1 MPEELNTSAAFK
13 RWTDSRAHSPE
24 RIRGACLTQPLPIT
38 TIHHSARK
46 SARAGPAL
54 VSIEPPPIFTF
65 AAPVRDSTAPT
76 VPRFR
81 RYFHCSACTPCA
93 FISEQSRTDEGAHDA
108 RPIHPAADR
117 TQQQSAR
124 RAQIP
129 AEHARARF
137 TEKPGFTG
145 PVKPADRVKRASH
158 GDKKRADQLPD
169 PPRRN
174 ESISARD

>member
-13 RWTDSRAHSPE
+13 RWTDSTPALTGRLSRLPRFRA
-24 RIRGACLTQPLPIT
+24 APIT
-38 TIHHSARK
+38 TIHHAARK

-65 AAPVRDSTAPT
+65 AAPFRDSTAPT
-76 VPRFR
+76 VTRFR

-93 FISEQSRTDEGAHDA
+93 LISEQSRTDEGAHDA

-158 GDKKRADQLPD
+158 GDKKKGGPVTR
-169 PPRRN
+169 
-174 ESISARD
+174 SAPEK